1 MPAPRSRPWSAFRS
15 SWGSSLPAGPAALS
29 VGGASCRGV
38 PLVQVRRQLRGG
50 SSVRRDRPGRAYP
63 CVCVCATPRSL
74 WGASC
79 GSAPSVGRILPEHAF
94 GAGVSSAAGA
104 SRVRRMRPAGE
115 RLLQGG
121 PKFAGRILPVLS
133 PVARA
138 RAPCVLAHVRILGLV
153 RPRALGSRQV
163 PQALRTSQA
172 RPPPRTRPINAD
184 FASWETNSALI
195 GRSLA
200 RRASSATSPAGR
212 GAP

>member
-1 MPAPRSRPWSAFRS
+1 MPRSRPWSASRS

-29 VGGASCRGV
+29 MGGASCRGV

-63 CVCVCATPRSL
+63 LRLRLRHAAL
-74 WGASC
+74 
-79 GSAPSVGRILPEHAF
+79 SVGRVLRECSFCRAYL
-94 GAGVSSAAGA
+94 AGA
-104 SRVRRMRPAGE
+104 RLWRRRIVGCGRVQSSPDAPCRRAPSAGRSKVRWTHPARAFVRRTCP
-115 RLLQGG
+115 
-121 PKFAGRILPVLS
+121 S
-133 PVARA
+133 
-138 RAPCVLAHVRILGLV
+138 PCVRAHVRIPGLV
-153 RPRALGSRQV
+153 WPRALGSRQV

-184 FASWETNSALI
+184 FASWETNLALI

-212 GAP
+212 GTP

>member
-1 MPAPRSRPWSAFRS
+1 MPMPRSRPWSASRS
-15 SWGSSLPAGPAALS
+15 SWRSSLPAGPAALS

-50 SSVRRDRPGRAYP
+50 SSVRR
-63 CVCVCATPRSL
+63 
-74 WGASC
+74 
-79 GSAPSVGRILPEHAF
+79 
-94 GAGVSSAAGA
+94 
-104 SRVRRMRPAGE
+104 MRPAGE

-138 RAPCVLAHVRILGLV
+138 RAPCVRAHVRIPGLV

>member
-1 MPAPRSRPWSAFRS
+1 MPRSRPWSASRS
-15 SWGSSLPAGPAALS
+15 LWGSSLPAGPAALS
-29 VGGASCRGV
+29 VGGARPAVACLWCRCGVSCGV
-38 PLVQVRRQLRGG
+38 GPAFAEIA
-50 SSVRRDRPGRAYP
+50 PAAPTP

-138 RAPCVLAHVRILGLV
+138 RAPCVRAHVRIPGLV

-200 RRASSATSPAGR
+200 RRASSATSPTGR